1 MGENTVRIHGYD
13 IPVEKVAEAE
23 EMVLGWSD
31 EEEANRDEPCICF
44 FSKTYHTGWRVVE
57 GGDAGSMAEVDSCI
71 GLADALEA
79 WRKNGIGGY

>member
-57 GGDAGSMAEVDSCI
+57 GGDAGSMAEADSCI

-79 WRKNGIGGY
+79 GRKNGM